1 MAGQCLLLGTIISV
15 TFFISVRFLL
25 STVLTEV
32 PISFVQIWILTVACC
47 SELLNCKIKFFWF
60 WIMGISCVNENVPKR
75 SLILHFLL

>member
-32 PISFVQIWILTVACC
+32 PISFGQIWILTVACC
-47 SELLNCKIKFFWF
+47 SELLNCKIIFF
-60 WIMGISCVNENVPKR
+60 
-75 SLILHFLL
+75 